1 MRVFINKKTGK
12 KWYVLDYSVVE
23 GTDAFFLKNNNI
35 SLPKEDW
42 EEIKDNGKAN
52 QNEFSA

>member
-35 SLPKEDW
+35 SLPKSDW
-42 EEIKDNGKAN
+42 EEIKDNGKAS